1 MRTSGP
7 RRVKVVHENLKEDAP
22 AYISAPRNDLPLSTD
37 VQRHVFIA
45 GGIGITPFL
54 YRRKHVYSLWQEF
67 LYPVVMTPSYLIASI
82 PGRDVAKRRRDTSS
96 N

>member
-45 GGIGITPFL
+45 GGIGITPF
-54 YRRKHVYSLWQEF
+54 
-67 LYPVVMTPSYLIASI
+67 SI
-82 PGRDVAKRRRDTSS
+82 PAKARLFFMARISLSS
-96 N
+96 GHDSQLLDREYPRPRCG